1 LKPEAYNRSVERVY
15 LDLCCLKRPEQAD
28 ARLLTCDDRL
38 LALAGRHRDRLA
50 VAVGNPRAFD
60 LGDVG

>member
-38 LALAGRHRDRLA
+38 LALAGRHGIGWRSPSAILA
-50 VAVGNPRAFD
+50 
-60 LGDVG
+60 LLI